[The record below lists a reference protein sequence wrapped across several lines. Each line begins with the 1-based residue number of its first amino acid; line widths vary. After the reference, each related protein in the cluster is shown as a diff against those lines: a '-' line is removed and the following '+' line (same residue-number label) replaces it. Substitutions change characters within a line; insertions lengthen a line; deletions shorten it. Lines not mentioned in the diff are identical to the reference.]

1 MKKNILQ
8 GNVLSRPSPTIKEI
22 LYTKSKENFRQNFF
36 FFSHGRNAL
45 LFGLRLFDI
54 QKGSRIL
61 VPAYI
66 CKSVSDSL
74 INEGY
79 EIIFQDINSELS
91 LDLDLLKLNIKRYEI
106 KAVLIVNFFGFIDD
120 LNEIREICNST
131 DSIFIEDNCHSYL
144 SYDCYFRTDEKCDF
158 SIFSLRKNLPIK
170 DGGVLKIN
178 SKIFKKKI
186 YSKKFEQKKM
196 SISTQ
201 NEVQFF
207 SKDDL
212 VYLILRYIEKFISFS
227 GIFNLYS
234 QKLSFLRIQ
243 RNEKNKNLTS
253 LPKNPSFLLSKY
265 LTNDFYKKTSK
276 KKILKNFLFLSQEM
290 EKIGFQQ
297 FKKLESIECVPQYAI
312 YYDDS
317 EELFDYLRKNKIGAS
332 KWPAHE
338 MPECVS
344 NFEKKYPI
352 SVKLNKKLLLIPIH
366 QNIKI
371 KALRKI
377 VELIVAWK
385 KIKSKD
391 LD

>member
-1 MKKNILQ
+1 MKINILQ
-8 GNVLSRPSPTIKEI
+8 GNVLARPSPTIKEVFF
-22 LYTKSKENFRQNFF
+22 TKSKEYLRPNFF

-45 LFGLRLFDI
+45 LFGLRLFDM

-66 CKSVSDSL
+66 CKSISDSL

-106 KAVLIVNFFGFIDD
+106 KAVLIVNFFGFTDD
-120 LNEIREICNST
+120 LNEIRKICNST

-170 DGGVLKIN
+170 EGGVLKIN
-178 SKIFKKKI
+178 SKFLKKKI
-186 YSKKFEQKKM
+186 YSKKFKQKKM

-201 NEVQFF
+201 NEIQFF

-212 VYLILRYIEKFISFS
+212 IYLILRYVEKFISFS

-243 RNEKNKNLTS
+243 RNKKNKNLTFS
-253 LPKNPSFLLSKY
+253 PKNPSFLLSKY
-265 LTNDFYKKTSK
+265 LTNEFYKKTSR

-290 EKIGFQQ
+290 ERIGFQP
-297 FKKLESIECVPQYAI
+297 FKKLDSIECIPQYAI

-317 EELFDYLRKNKIGAS
+317 EELVDYLRKNKIGAS

-338 MPECVS
+338 MPEIVS
-344 NFEKKYPI
+344 NFVKKYPI

-371 KALRKI
+371 NELRRI
-377 VELIVAWK
+377 VNLIGSWK

-391 LD
+391 